1 MQFFWRGKPCFPDLG
16 AERVIA
22 AEWGTERVAVE
33 IKSFIGQD
41 FDIQFYETLGQYD
54 SYYYALAEL
63 EPDRTVWIAITQQV
77 WKEFFLLDHVQKLLN
92 LKKIPVLAFHAPQDR
107 ALTGFAVA

>member
-1 MQFFWRGKPCFPDLG
+1 MQFVWRGKPYFPDLG

-22 AEWGTERVAVE
+22 AERGTERVAVE

-41 FDIQFYETLGQYD
+41 FGIQFYETLGQYD

-77 WKEFFLLDHVQKLLN
+77 WKEFFLLDHVQELLN
-92 LKKIPVLAFHAPQDR
+92 LKKIPVLVVDIKNETIVQWIR
-107 ALTGFAVA
+107 